1 MKELDPMILL
11 AVFHE
16 MLGALLWV
24 LLATAIGGV
33 AAFVALI
40 VRERRIVSRRLVRA
54 ELAGLVGGALSLV
67 LMAKVSSS
75 GFTDA
80 GGPADW
86 FLIALVF
93 GVGLA
98 GTTIL
103 GYAVAGWVTLLIGRT
118 SGAAAATTVTARAA
132 NATAPSAPRG
142 DTVVTAMGR
151 RAAHEDRAV
160 AAEP

>member
-1 MKELDPMILL
+1 MKDLDPWILI
-11 AVFHE
+11 AVFQE
-16 MLGALLWV
+16 MLGPLLWV
-24 LLATAIGGV
+24 LLLLAVGGV
-33 AAFVALI
+33 AAFVGI
-40 VRERRIVSRRLVRA
+40 VLKEKGIVSRRLVRA

-67 LMAKVSSS
+67 LMARVSSS

-103 GYAVAGWVTLLIGRT
+103 IYAVAGWIAVWSARRT
-118 SGAAAATTVTARAA
+118 
-132 NATAPSAPRG
+132 
-142 DTVVTAMGR
+142 
-151 RAAHEDRAV
+151 
-160 AAEP
+160 